1 MRKTWLPTL
10 QKTPSLNQSRSQLLS
25 TAVVLSRGINA
36 EGRRGV
42 VTMGIF
48 NTHLATTASARGS
61 DTAGGETT

>member
-1 MRKTWLPTL
+1 MRKTWLKTL
-10 QKTPSLNQSRSQLLS
+10 QRTPSLNQSRSQLLS

-48 NTHLATTASARGS
+48 NTHPATTASARDN
-61 DTAGGETT
+61 DTADGEIT